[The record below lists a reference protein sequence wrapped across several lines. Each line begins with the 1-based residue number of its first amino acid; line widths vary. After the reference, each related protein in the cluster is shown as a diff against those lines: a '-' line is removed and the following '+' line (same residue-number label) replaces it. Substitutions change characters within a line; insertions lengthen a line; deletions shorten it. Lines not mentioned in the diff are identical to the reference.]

1 MNLSW
6 DHFGL
11 HQGKGVSVTMEFE
24 VPKKIYL
31 KAYPLIPSNG
41 FCGGRGKRGATVEKD
56 KAHGKENVLII
67 KF

>member
-1 MNLSW
+1 M
-6 DHFGL
+6 
-11 HQGKGVSVTMEFE
+11 TMEFE